1 MSRNRGSG
9 SGPFLMEMVIAAG
22 FFMLC
27 VAVCVSAFVMAD
39 HLSRVGQDVNHGVL
53 AAESLV
59 ERVKVGNTGDFG
71 TYEPDEAFGT
81 VFENWKTKDPEAKAV
96 YQYIKDGGEVRNYQ
110 ILWDKEWNSYPDTKE
125 LEKNGKTQQ
134 LYSIPDEYL
143 PDRIIS
149 YCSGANSSMEDILIR
164 SPRASLASDLYDL
177 SLAMDVENG
186 EGPVSGKEEHPGES
200 SVARG
205 EAAEEILSF
214 YERLDVNP
222 RVLFLDAVTSKFIL
236 PALFAVMPFDM
247 QDDRISE
254 KALRYATLRKK
265 LLKRLNIRL
274 IPAAFSLRIDDTRL
288 EEAADR
294 PQMSIL
300 RRLLSQDVKGKALSN
315 CVIHRTSTDRLEEDG
330 SLAGETAAVFLFE
343 SWEAEGEKVFYHP
356 MLQRYFDGSPF
367 ALISTLLTAW
377 REGVIRE
384 IHFSYRNGDERGL
397 YEMEDLSDGELM
409 WLARI
414 GLILMAQNH
423 CGENT
428 LFLYDEPDVH
438 FNDDWSRD
446 FVRFVYA
453 MCSMD
458 GTSGNEFLVATHS
471 DLILTDAM
479 RSQIHLFENPTGSRT
494 EVKELEISTF
504 AAGRDSISKQVFKA
518 SSIGGFASDTIKEL
532 MAETDPEQLAQAI
545 SKIGPG
551 YQRFRLQEQLYALL
565 EKNDRIK
572 G

>member
-1 MSRNRGSG
+1 MKLEYLYIDGYKGLKRLKLHVNEQTGVVSVDFIIGCNGSG
-9 SGPFLMEMVIAAG
+9 KSSVLEAVGLIFTRIMQNELPGFIFELKYRMPDGTGIYVKPQKKGFCDASGRRRKLYV
-22 FFMLC
+22 
-27 VAVCVSAFVMAD
+27 
-39 HLSRVGQDVNHGVL
+39 
-53 AAESLV
+53 
-59 ERVKVGNTGDFG
+59 
-71 TYEPDEAFGT
+71 
-81 VFENWKTKDPEAKAV
+81 
-96 YQYIKDGGEVRNYQ
+96 
-110 ILWDKEWNSYPDTKE
+110 E

-356 MLQRYFDGSPF
+356 MLQRYFDGNPF

-479 RSQIHLFENPTGSRT
+479 QSQIHLFENPTGSRT

-565 EKNDRIK
+565 EKNDRIR

>member
-1 MSRNRGSG
+1 MKLEYLYIDGYKGLKRLKLQFKEQTGVVPVDFLIGCNGSG
-9 SGPFLMEMVIAAG
+9 KSSVLEAVGLIFTRIMQNELPGFIFELKYRMPDGTGIYVKPQKKGFCDASGRRRKLYV
-22 FFMLC
+22 
-27 VAVCVSAFVMAD
+27 
-39 HLSRVGQDVNHGVL
+39 
-53 AAESLV
+53 
-59 ERVKVGNTGDFG
+59 
-71 TYEPDEAFGT
+71 
-81 VFENWKTKDPEAKAV
+81 
-96 YQYIKDGGEVRNYQ
+96 
-110 ILWDKEWNSYPDTKE
+110 E

-343 SWEAEGEKVFYHP
+343 SWEAEGENVFYHP
-356 MLQRYFDGSPF
+356 MLQRYLDGHPF

>member
-1 MSRNRGSG
+1 MKLEYLYIDGYKGLKRLKLQFKEQAGVVPLDFLIGCNGSG
-9 SGPFLMEMVIAAG
+9 KSSVLEAVGLIFTRIMQNELPG
-22 FFMLC
+22 FIFELKYRMP
-27 VAVCVSAFVMAD
+27 D
-39 HLSRVGQDVNHGVL
+39 GTGIY
-53 AAESLV
+53 
-59 ERVKVGNTGDFG
+59 VKPQKKGFCDTFG
-71 TYEPDEAFGT
+71 RRRKLY
-81 VFENWKTKDPEAKAV
+81 V
-96 YQYIKDGGEVRNYQ
+96 
-110 ILWDKEWNSYPDTKE
+110 E

-134 LYSIPDEYL
+134 LYSIPDQYL

-177 SLAMDVENG
+177 SLAMGAGAG
-186 EGPVSGKEEHPGES
+186 EDPGSGNEEHPGETR
-200 SVARG
+200 VAQG

-247 QDDRISE
+247 QDNNISE
-254 KALRYATLRKK
+254 KALGYASLRKK

-274 IPAAFSLRIDDTRL
+274 IPAAFSLRIDDTKL

-294 PQMSIL
+294 PQISIL
-300 RRLLSQDVKGKALSN
+300 RRLLSQDTKGVALSN
-315 CVIHRTSTDRLEEDG
+315 CVIHRTSADRTEEDG
-330 SLAGETAAVFLFE
+330 SLAGETAAVFLFD
-343 SWEAEGEKVFYHP
+343 SWEADGEKVFYHP
-356 MLQRYFDGSPF
+356 MLQRYFDGNPF
-367 ALISTLLTAW
+367 SLISTLLTAW

-446 FVRFVYA
+446 FVRFVYS

-458 GTSGNEFLVATHS
+458 GKSGNEFLVATHS

-479 RSQIHLFENPTGSRT
+479 RSQIHLFENPTGSKT
-494 EVKELEISTF
+494 EVKDLEISTF
-504 AAGRDSISKQVFKA
+504 AAGRDSISRQVFKA
-518 SSIGGFASDTIKEL
+518 SAIGGFASDSVKTYMEEK
-532 MAETDPEQLAQAI
+532 DPDKLKDAI
-545 SKIGPG
+545 SKVGPG

-565 EKNDRIK
+565 EKENAVHE
-572 G
+572 

>member
-1 MSRNRGSG
+1 MKLEYLYIDGYKGLKRLKLQFKEQTGVVPVDFLIGCNGSG
-9 SGPFLMEMVIAAG
+9 KSSVLEAVGLIFTRIMQNELPG
-22 FFMLC
+22 FIFELKYRMP
-27 VAVCVSAFVMAD
+27 D
-39 HLSRVGQDVNHGVL
+39 G
-53 AAESLV
+53 
-59 ERVKVGNTGDFG
+59 TGI
-71 TYEPDEAFGT
+71 
-81 VFENWKTKDPEAKAV
+81 
-96 YQYIKDGGEVRNYQ
+96 YIKPQKKGFCDASGRRRKLYV
-110 ILWDKEWNSYPDTKE
+110 E

>member
-1 MSRNRGSG
+1 MKLEYLYIDGYKGLKRLKLQFKEQTGVVPVDFLIGCNGSG
-9 SGPFLMEMVIAAG
+9 KSSVLEAVGLIFTRIMQNELPGFIFELKYRMPDGTGIYVKPQKKGFCDASGRRRKLYV
-22 FFMLC
+22 
-27 VAVCVSAFVMAD
+27 
-39 HLSRVGQDVNHGVL
+39 
-53 AAESLV
+53 
-59 ERVKVGNTGDFG
+59 
-71 TYEPDEAFGT
+71 
-81 VFENWKTKDPEAKAV
+81 
-96 YQYIKDGGEVRNYQ
+96 
-110 ILWDKEWNSYPDTKE
+110 E

-343 SWEAEGEKVFYHP
+343 SWDAEGEKVFYHP

>member
-1 MSRNRGSG
+1 MKLEYLYIDGYKGLKRLKLQFKEQTGVVPVDFLIGCNGSG
-9 SGPFLMEMVIAAG
+9 KSSVLEAVGLIFTRIMQNELPGFIFELKYRMPDGTGIYVKPQKKGFCDASGRRRKLYV
-22 FFMLC
+22 
-27 VAVCVSAFVMAD
+27 
-39 HLSRVGQDVNHGVL
+39 
-53 AAESLV
+53 
-59 ERVKVGNTGDFG
+59 
-71 TYEPDEAFGT
+71 
-81 VFENWKTKDPEAKAV
+81 
-96 YQYIKDGGEVRNYQ
+96 
-110 ILWDKEWNSYPDTKE
+110 E

-164 SPRASLASDLYDL
+164 SPRASLASDLYDP

-247 QDDRISE
+247 QDDHISE

-384 IHFSYRNGDERGL
+384 IHFSY
-397 YEMEDLSDGELM
+397 
-409 WLARI
+409 
-414 GLILMAQNH
+414 
-423 CGENT
+423 
-428 LFLYDEPDVH
+428 P
-438 FNDDWSRD
+438 
-446 FVRFVYA
+446 
-453 MCSMD
+453 
-458 GTSGNEFLVATHS
+458 
-471 DLILTDAM
+471 
-479 RSQIHLFENPTGSRT
+479 PGS
-494 EVKELEISTF
+494 EE
-504 AAGRDSISKQVFKA
+504 G
-518 SSIGGFASDTIKEL
+518 
-532 MAETDPEQLAQAI
+532 
-545 SKIGPG
+545 
-551 YQRFRLQEQLYALL
+551 
-565 EKNDRIK
+565 
-572 G
+572 

>member
-1 MSRNRGSG
+1 MKLEYLYIDGYKGLKRLKLQFKEQTGVVPVDFLIGCNGSG
-9 SGPFLMEMVIAAG
+9 KSSVLEAVGLIFTRIMQNELLPGFIFELKYRMPDGTGIYVKPQKKGFCDASGRRRKLYV
-22 FFMLC
+22 
-27 VAVCVSAFVMAD
+27 
-39 HLSRVGQDVNHGVL
+39 
-53 AAESLV
+53 
-59 ERVKVGNTGDFG
+59 
-71 TYEPDEAFGT
+71 
-81 VFENWKTKDPEAKAV
+81 
-96 YQYIKDGGEVRNYQ
+96 
-110 ILWDKEWNSYPDTKE
+110 E

-356 MLQRYFDGSPF
+356 MLQRYFDGNPF

>member
-1 MSRNRGSG
+1 MKLEYLYIDGYKGLKRLKLQFKEQTGVVPVDFLIGCNGSG
-9 SGPFLMEMVIAAG
+9 KSSVLEAVGLIFTRIMQNELPGFIFELKYRMPDGTGIYVKPQKKGFCDASGRRRKLYV
-22 FFMLC
+22 
-27 VAVCVSAFVMAD
+27 
-39 HLSRVGQDVNHGVL
+39 
-53 AAESLV
+53 
-59 ERVKVGNTGDFG
+59 
-71 TYEPDEAFGT
+71 
-81 VFENWKTKDPEAKAV
+81 
-96 YQYIKDGGEVRNYQ
+96 
-110 ILWDKEWNSYPDTKE
+110 E

-247 QDDRISE
+247 PDDHISE

>member
-1 MSRNRGSG
+1 MKLEYLYIDGYKGLKRLKLQFKEQAGVVPLDFLIGCNGSG
-9 SGPFLMEMVIAAG
+9 KSSVLEAVGLIFTRIMQNELPG
-22 FFMLC
+22 FIFELKYRMP
-27 VAVCVSAFVMAD
+27 D
-39 HLSRVGQDVNHGVL
+39 GTGIY
-53 AAESLV
+53 
-59 ERVKVGNTGDFG
+59 VKPQKKGFCDTFG
-71 TYEPDEAFGT
+71 RRRKLY
-81 VFENWKTKDPEAKAV
+81 V
-96 YQYIKDGGEVRNYQ
+96 
-110 ILWDKEWNSYPDTKE
+110 E

-134 LYSIPDEYL
+134 LYSIPDQYL

-177 SLAMDVENG
+177 SLAMGAGAG
-186 EGPVSGKEEHPGES
+186 EDPGSGNEEHPGETR
-200 SVARG
+200 VAQG
-205 EAAEEILSF
+205 EVAEEILSF

-247 QDDRISE
+247 QDNNISE
-254 KALRYATLRKK
+254 KALGYASLRKK

-274 IPAAFSLRIDDTRL
+274 IPAAFSLRIDDTKL

-294 PQMSIL
+294 PQISIL
-300 RRLLSQDVKGKALSN
+300 RRLLSQDTKGAALSN
-315 CVIHRTSTDRLEEDG
+315 CVIHRTSADRTEEDG
-330 SLAGETAAVFLFE
+330 SLAGETAAVFLFD
-343 SWEAEGEKVFYHP
+343 SWEADGEKVFYHP
-356 MLQRYFDGSPF
+356 MLQRYFDGNPF
-367 ALISTLLTAW
+367 SLISTLLTAW

-446 FVRFVYA
+446 FVRFVYS

-458 GTSGNEFLVATHS
+458 GKSGNEFLVATHS

-479 RSQIHLFENPTGSRT
+479 RSQIHLFENPTGSKT
-494 EVKELEISTF
+494 EVKDLEISTF
-504 AAGRDSISKQVFKA
+504 AAGRDSISRQVFKA
-518 SSIGGFASDTIKEL
+518 SAIGGFASDSVKTYMEEK
-532 MAETDPEQLAQAI
+532 DPDKLKDAI
-545 SKIGPG
+545 SKVGPG

-565 EKNDRIK
+565 EKGDTVH

>member
-1 MSRNRGSG
+1 MKLEYLYIDGYKGLKRLKVQFKEQTGVVPVDFLIGCNGSG
-9 SGPFLMEMVIAAG
+9 KSSVLEAVGLIFTRIMQNELPGFIFELKYRMPDGTGIYVKPQKKGFCDASGRRRKLYV
-22 FFMLC
+22 
-27 VAVCVSAFVMAD
+27 
-39 HLSRVGQDVNHGVL
+39 
-53 AAESLV
+53 
-59 ERVKVGNTGDFG
+59 
-71 TYEPDEAFGT
+71 
-81 VFENWKTKDPEAKAV
+81 
-96 YQYIKDGGEVRNYQ
+96 
-110 ILWDKEWNSYPDTKE
+110 E

>member
-1 MSRNRGSG
+1 MKLEYLYIDGYKGLKRLKLQFKEQAGVVPLDFLIGCNGSG
-9 SGPFLMEMVIAAG
+9 KSSVLEAVGLIFTRIMQNELPG
-22 FFMLC
+22 FIFELKYRMP
-27 VAVCVSAFVMAD
+27 D
-39 HLSRVGQDVNHGVL
+39 GTGIY
-53 AAESLV
+53 
-59 ERVKVGNTGDFG
+59 VKPQKKGFC
-71 TYEPDEAFGT
+71 
-81 VFENWKTKDPEAKAV
+81 
-96 YQYIKDGGEVRNYQ
+96 
-110 ILWDKEWNSYPDTKE
+110 DTLGRRRKLYVE

-134 LYSIPDEYL
+134 LYSIPDQYL

-177 SLAMDVENG
+177 SLAMGAGAG
-186 EGPVSGKEEHPGES
+186 EDLGSGNEEHPGETR
-200 SVARG
+200 VAQG
-205 EAAEEILSF
+205 EVAEEILSF

-247 QDDRISE
+247 QDNNISE
-254 KALRYATLRKK
+254 KALGYASLRKK

-274 IPAAFSLRIDDTRL
+274 IPAAFSLRIDDTKL

-294 PQMSIL
+294 PQISIL
-300 RRLLSQDVKGKALSN
+300 RRLLSQDTKGAALSN
-315 CVIHRTSTDRLEEDG
+315 CVIHRTSADRTEEDG
-330 SLAGETAAVFLFE
+330 SLAGETAAVFLFD
-343 SWEAEGEKVFYHP
+343 SWEADGEKVFYHP
-356 MLQRYFDGSPF
+356 MLQRYFDGNPF
-367 ALISTLLTAW
+367 SLISTLLTAW

-446 FVRFVYA
+446 FVRFVYS

-458 GTSGNEFLVATHS
+458 GKSGNEFLVATHS

-479 RSQIHLFENPTGSRT
+479 RSQIHLFENPTGSKT
-494 EVKELEISTF
+494 EVKDLEISTF
-504 AAGRDSISKQVFKA
+504 AAGRDSISRQVFKA
-518 SSIGGFASDTIKEL
+518 SAIGGFASDSVKTYMEEK
-532 MAETDPEQLAQAI
+532 DPDKLKDAI
-545 SKIGPG
+545 SKVGPG

-565 EKNDRIK
+565 EKGNAVHE
-572 G
+572 

>member
-1 MSRNRGSG
+1 MKLEYLYIDGYKGLKRLKLQFKEQTGVVPVDFLIGCNGSG
-9 SGPFLMEMVIAAG
+9 KSSVLEAVGLIFTRIMQNELPGFIFELKYRMPDGTGIYVKPQKKGFCDASGRRRKLYV
-22 FFMLC
+22 
-27 VAVCVSAFVMAD
+27 
-39 HLSRVGQDVNHGVL
+39 
-53 AAESLV
+53 
-59 ERVKVGNTGDFG
+59 
-71 TYEPDEAFGT
+71 
-81 VFENWKTKDPEAKAV
+81 
-96 YQYIKDGGEVRNYQ
+96 
-110 ILWDKEWNSYPDTKE
+110 E

-200 SVARG
+200 SVARV
-205 EAAEEILSF
+205 EAAEELLSF

-356 MLQRYFDGSPF
+356 MLQRYFDGNPF

>member
-1 MSRNRGSG
+1 MKLEYLYIDGYKGLKRLKLQFKEQAGVVPLDFLIGCNGSG
-9 SGPFLMEMVIAAG
+9 KSSVLEAVGLIFTRIMQNELPG
-22 FFMLC
+22 FIFELKYRMP
-27 VAVCVSAFVMAD
+27 D
-39 HLSRVGQDVNHGVL
+39 GTGIY
-53 AAESLV
+53 
-59 ERVKVGNTGDFG
+59 VKPQKKGFCDTFG
-71 TYEPDEAFGT
+71 RRRKLY
-81 VFENWKTKDPEAKAV
+81 V
-96 YQYIKDGGEVRNYQ
+96 
-110 ILWDKEWNSYPDTKE
+110 E

-134 LYSIPDEYL
+134 LYSIPDQYL

-177 SLAMDVENG
+177 SLAMGAGAG
-186 EGPVSGKEEHPGES
+186 EDLGSGNEEHPGETR
-200 SVARG
+200 VAQG
-205 EAAEEILSF
+205 EVAEEILSF

-247 QDDRISE
+247 QDNNISE
-254 KALRYATLRKK
+254 KALGYASLRKK

-274 IPAAFSLRIDDTRL
+274 IPAAFSLRIDDTKL

-294 PQMSIL
+294 PQISIL
-300 RRLLSQDVKGKALSN
+300 RRLLSQDTKGAALSN
-315 CVIHRTSTDRLEEDG
+315 CVIHRTSADRTEEDG
-330 SLAGETAAVFLFE
+330 SLAGETAAVFLFD
-343 SWEAEGEKVFYHP
+343 SWEADGEKVFYHP
-356 MLQRYFDGSPF
+356 MLQRYFDGNPF
-367 ALISTLLTAW
+367 SLISTLLTAW

-414 GLILMAQNH
+414 GLILMAHNH

-446 FVRFVYA
+446 FVRFVYS

-458 GTSGNEFLVATHS
+458 GKSGNEFLVATHS

-479 RSQIHLFENPTGSRT
+479 RSQIHLFENPTGSKT
-494 EVKELEISTF
+494 EVKDLEISTF
-504 AAGRDSISKQVFKA
+504 AAGRDSISRQVFKA
-518 SSIGGFASDTIKEL
+518 SAIGGFASDSVKTYMEEK
-532 MAETDPEQLAQAI
+532 DPDKLKDAI
-545 SKIGPG
+545 SKVGPG

-565 EKNDRIK
+565 EKGNAVHE
-572 G
+572 

>member
-1 MSRNRGSG
+1 MKLEYLYIDGYKGLKRLKLQFKEQTGVVPVDFLIGCNGSG
-9 SGPFLMEMVIAAG
+9 KSSVLEAVGLIFTRIMQNELPGFIFELKYRMPDGTGIYVKPQKKGFCDASGRRRKLYV
-22 FFMLC
+22 
-27 VAVCVSAFVMAD
+27 
-39 HLSRVGQDVNHGVL
+39 
-53 AAESLV
+53 
-59 ERVKVGNTGDFG
+59 
-71 TYEPDEAFGT
+71 
-81 VFENWKTKDPEAKAV
+81 
-96 YQYIKDGGEVRNYQ
+96 
-110 ILWDKEWNSYPDTKE
+110 E
-125 LEKNGKTQQ
+125 LEKNVKTQQ

-247 QDDRISE
+247 QDDYISE

-330 SLAGETAAVFLFE
+330 SLAGEMAAVFLFE

-356 MLQRYFDGSPF
+356 MLQRYFDGNPF

-494 EVKELEISTF
+494 EVKELQISTF

>member
-1 MSRNRGSG
+1 MKLEYLYIDGYKGLKRLKLQFKEQAGVVPLDFLIGCNGSG
-9 SGPFLMEMVIAAG
+9 KSSVLEAVGLIFTRIMQNELPG
-22 FFMLC
+22 FIFELKYRMP
-27 VAVCVSAFVMAD
+27 D
-39 HLSRVGQDVNHGVL
+39 GTGIY
-53 AAESLV
+53 
-59 ERVKVGNTGDFG
+59 VKPQKKGFCDTFG
-71 TYEPDEAFGT
+71 RRRKLY
-81 VFENWKTKDPEAKAV
+81 V
-96 YQYIKDGGEVRNYQ
+96 
-110 ILWDKEWNSYPDTKE
+110 E
-125 LEKNGKTQQ
+125 LEKNGRTQQ
-134 LYSIPDEYL
+134 LYSIPDQYL

-177 SLAMDVENG
+177 SLAMGAG
-186 EGPVSGKEEHPGES
+186 EGEDPGSGNEEHPGETR
-200 SVARG
+200 VAQG

-247 QDDRISE
+247 QDNNISE
-254 KALRYATLRKK
+254 KALGYASLRKK

-274 IPAAFSLRIDDTRL
+274 IPAAFSLRIDDTKL

-294 PQMSIL
+294 PQISIL
-300 RRLLSQDVKGKALSN
+300 RRLLSQDTKGAALSN
-315 CVIHRTSTDRLEEDG
+315 CVIHRTSADRTEEDG
-330 SLAGETAAVFLFE
+330 SLAGETAAVFLFD
-343 SWEAEGEKVFYHP
+343 SWEADGEKVFYHP
-356 MLQRYFDGSPF
+356 MLQRYFDGNPF
-367 ALISTLLTAW
+367 SLISTLLTAW

-409 WLARI
+409 WLGGI

-446 FVRFVYA
+446 FVRFVYS

-458 GTSGNEFLVATHS
+458 GKSGNEFLVATHS

-479 RSQIHLFENPTGSRT
+479 RSQIHLFENPTGSKT
-494 EVKELEISTF
+494 EVKDLEISTF
-504 AAGRDSISKQVFKA
+504 AAGRDSISRQVFKA
-518 SSIGGFASDTIKEL
+518 SAIGGFASDSVKTYMEEK
-532 MAETDPEQLAQAI
+532 DPDKLKDAI
-545 SKIGPG
+545 SKVGPG
-551 YQRFRLQEQLYALL
+551 YQRFRLQEQLYTLL
-565 EKNDRIK
+565 EKGNAVHE
-572 G
+572 

>member
-1 MSRNRGSG
+1 MKLEYLYIDGYKGLKRLKLQFKEQAGVVPLDFLIGCNGSG
-9 SGPFLMEMVIAAG
+9 KSSVLEAVGLIFTRIMQNELPG
-22 FFMLC
+22 FIFELKYRMP
-27 VAVCVSAFVMAD
+27 D
-39 HLSRVGQDVNHGVL
+39 GTGIY
-53 AAESLV
+53 
-59 ERVKVGNTGDFG
+59 VKPQKKGFCDTFG
-71 TYEPDEAFGT
+71 RRRKLY
-81 VFENWKTKDPEAKAV
+81 V
-96 YQYIKDGGEVRNYQ
+96 
-110 ILWDKEWNSYPDTKE
+110 E

-134 LYSIPDEYL
+134 LYSIPDQYL

-177 SLAMDVENG
+177 SLAMGAGAG
-186 EGPVSGKEEHPGES
+186 EDPGSGNEEHPGETR
-200 SVARG
+200 VAQG

-247 QDDRISE
+247 QDNNISE
-254 KALRYATLRKK
+254 KALGYASLRKK

-274 IPAAFSLRIDDTRL
+274 IPAAFSLRIDDTKL

-294 PQMSIL
+294 PQISIL
-300 RRLLSQDVKGKALSN
+300 RRLLSQDTKGVALSN
-315 CVIHRTSTDRLEEDG
+315 YVIHRTSADRTEEDG
-330 SLAGETAAVFLFE
+330 SLAGETAAVFLFD
-343 SWEAEGEKVFYHP
+343 SWEADGEKVFYHP
-356 MLQRYFDGSPF
+356 MLQRYFDGNPF
-367 ALISTLLTAW
+367 SLISTLLTAW

-446 FVRFVYA
+446 FVRFVYS

-458 GTSGNEFLVATHS
+458 GKSGNEFLVATHS

-479 RSQIHLFENPTGSRT
+479 RSQIHLFENPTGSKT
-494 EVKELEISTF
+494 EVKDLEISTF
-504 AAGRDSISKQVFKA
+504 AAGRDSISRQVFKA
-518 SSIGGFASDTIKEL
+518 SAIGGFASDSVKTYMEEK
-532 MAETDPEQLAQAI
+532 DPDKLKDAI
-545 SKIGPG
+545 SKVGPG

-565 EKNDRIK
+565 EKGNAVHE
-572 G
+572 

>member
-1 MSRNRGSG
+1 MKLEYLYIDGYKGLKRLKLQFKEQTGVVPVDFLIGCKGSG
-9 SGPFLMEMVIAAG
+9 KSSVLEAVGLIFTRIKQNELPGFIFELKYRMPDGTGIYVKPQKKGFCDASGRRRKLYV
-22 FFMLC
+22 
-27 VAVCVSAFVMAD
+27 
-39 HLSRVGQDVNHGVL
+39 
-53 AAESLV
+53 
-59 ERVKVGNTGDFG
+59 
-71 TYEPDEAFGT
+71 
-81 VFENWKTKDPEAKAV
+81 
-96 YQYIKDGGEVRNYQ
+96 
-110 ILWDKEWNSYPDTKE
+110 E

-164 SPRASLASDLYDL
+164 SPRAYLASDLYDL

-356 MLQRYFDGSPF
+356 MLQRYFDGNPF

>member
-1 MSRNRGSG
+1 MKLEYLYIDGYKGLKRLKLQFKEQAGVVPLDFLIGCNGSG
-9 SGPFLMEMVIAAG
+9 KSSVLEAVGLIFTRIMQNELPG
-22 FFMLC
+22 FIFELKYRMP
-27 VAVCVSAFVMAD
+27 D
-39 HLSRVGQDVNHGVL
+39 GTGIY
-53 AAESLV
+53 
-59 ERVKVGNTGDFG
+59 VKPQKKGFCDTFG
-71 TYEPDEAFGT
+71 RRRKLY
-81 VFENWKTKDPEAKAV
+81 V
-96 YQYIKDGGEVRNYQ
+96 
-110 ILWDKEWNSYPDTKE
+110 E

-134 LYSIPDEYL
+134 LYSIPDQYL

-177 SLAMDVENG
+177 SLAMGAGAG
-186 EGPVSGKEEHPGES
+186 EDPGSGNEEHPGETR
-200 SVARG
+200 VAQG

-247 QDDRISE
+247 QDNNISE
-254 KALRYATLRKK
+254 KALGYASLRKK

-274 IPAAFSLRIDDTRL
+274 IPAAFSLRIDDTKL

-294 PQMSIL
+294 PQISIL
-300 RRLLSQDVKGKALSN
+300 RRLLSQDTKGVALSN
-315 CVIHRTSTDRLEEDG
+315 CVIHRTSADRTEEDG
-330 SLAGETAAVFLFE
+330 SLAGETAAVFLFD
-343 SWEAEGEKVFYHP
+343 SWEADGEKVFYHP
-356 MLQRYFDGSPF
+356 MLQRYFDGNPF
-367 ALISTLLTAW
+367 SLISTLLTAW

-446 FVRFVYA
+446 FVRFVYS

-458 GTSGNEFLVATHS
+458 GKSGNEFLVATHS

-479 RSQIHLFENPTGSRT
+479 RSQIHLFENPTGSKT
-494 EVKELEISTF
+494 EVKDLEISTF
-504 AAGRDSISKQVFKA
+504 AAGRDSISRQVFKA
-518 SSIGGFASDTIKEL
+518 SAIGGFASDSVKTYMEEK
-532 MAETDPEQLAQAI
+532 DPDKLKDAI
-545 SKIGPG
+545 SKVGPG

-565 EKNDRIK
+565 EKGNAVHE
-572 G
+572 

>member
-1 MSRNRGSG
+1 MKLEYLYIDGYKGLKRLKLQFKEQTGVVPVDFLIGCNGSG
-9 SGPFLMEMVIAAG
+9 KSSVLEAVGLIFTRIMQNELPGFIFELKYRMPDGTGIYVKPQKKGFCDASGRRRKLYV
-22 FFMLC
+22 
-27 VAVCVSAFVMAD
+27 
-39 HLSRVGQDVNHGVL
+39 
-53 AAESLV
+53 
-59 ERVKVGNTGDFG
+59 
-71 TYEPDEAFGT
+71 
-81 VFENWKTKDPEAKAV
+81 
-96 YQYIKDGGEVRNYQ
+96 
-110 ILWDKEWNSYPDTKE
+110 E

-247 QDDRISE
+247 QDDHISE

-274 IPAAFSLRIDDTRL
+274 IPAAFSLRIDDT
-288 EEAADR
+288 
-294 PQMSIL
+294 
-300 RRLLSQDVKGKALSN
+300 
-315 CVIHRTSTDRLEEDG
+315 RLEEDG

-356 MLQRYFDGSPF
+356 MLQRYFDGNPF

>member
-1 MSRNRGSG
+1 MKLEYLYIDGYKGLKRLKLQFKEQAGVVPLDFLIGCNGSG
-9 SGPFLMEMVIAAG
+9 KSSVLEAVGLIFTRIMQNELPG
-22 FFMLC
+22 FIFELKYRMP
-27 VAVCVSAFVMAD
+27 D
-39 HLSRVGQDVNHGVL
+39 GTGIY
-53 AAESLV
+53 
-59 ERVKVGNTGDFG
+59 VKPQKKGFCDTFG
-71 TYEPDEAFGT
+71 RRRKLY
-81 VFENWKTKDPEAKAV
+81 V
-96 YQYIKDGGEVRNYQ
+96 
-110 ILWDKEWNSYPDTKE
+110 E

-134 LYSIPDEYL
+134 LYSIPDQYL

-177 SLAMDVENG
+177 SLAMGAGAG
-186 EGPVSGKEEHPGES
+186 EDPGSGNEEHPGETR
-200 SVARG
+200 VAQG

-247 QDDRISE
+247 QDNNISE
-254 KALRYATLRKK
+254 KALGYASLRKK

-274 IPAAFSLRIDDTRL
+274 IPAAFSLRIDDTKL

-294 PQMSIL
+294 PQISIL
-300 RRLLSQDVKGKALSN
+300 RRLLSQDTKGVALSN
-315 CVIHRTSTDRLEEDG
+315 CVIHRTSADRTEEDG
-330 SLAGETAAVFLFE
+330 SLAGETAAVFLFD
-343 SWEAEGEKVFYHP
+343 SWEADGEKVFYHP
-356 MLQRYFDGSPF
+356 MLQRYFDGNPF
-367 ALISTLLTAW
+367 SLISTLLTAW

-446 FVRFVYA
+446 FVRFVYS

-458 GTSGNEFLVATHS
+458 GKSGNEFLVATHS

-479 RSQIHLFENPTGSRT
+479 RSQIHLFENPTGSKT
-494 EVKELEISTF
+494 EVKDLEISTF
-504 AAGRDSISKQVFKA
+504 AAGRDSISRQAFKA
-518 SSIGGFASDTIKEL
+518 SAIGGFASDSVKTYMEEK
-532 MAETDPEQLAQAI
+532 DPDKLKDAI
-545 SKIGPG
+545 SKVGPG

-565 EKNDRIK
+565 EKENAVHE
-572 G
+572 

>member
-1 MSRNRGSG
+1 MKLEYLYIDGYKGLKRLKLQFKEQTGVVPVDFLIGCNGSG
-9 SGPFLMEMVIAAG
+9 KSSVLEAVGLIFTRIMQNELPGFIFELKYRMPDGTGIYVKPQKKGFCDASGRRRKLYV
-22 FFMLC
+22 
-27 VAVCVSAFVMAD
+27 
-39 HLSRVGQDVNHGVL
+39 
-53 AAESLV
+53 
-59 ERVKVGNTGDFG
+59 
-71 TYEPDEAFGT
+71 
-81 VFENWKTKDPEAKAV
+81 
-96 YQYIKDGGEVRNYQ
+96 
-110 ILWDKEWNSYPDTKE
+110 E

-343 SWEAEGEKVFYHP
+343 SREAEGEKVFYHP

>member
-1 MSRNRGSG
+1 MKLEYLYIDGYKGLKRLKLQFKEQTGVVPVDFLIGCNGSG
-9 SGPFLMEMVIAAG
+9 KSSVLEAVGLIFTRIMQNELPGFIFELKYRMPDGTGIYVKPQKKGFCDASGRRRKLYV
-22 FFMLC
+22 
-27 VAVCVSAFVMAD
+27 
-39 HLSRVGQDVNHGVL
+39 
-53 AAESLV
+53 
-59 ERVKVGNTGDFG
+59 
-71 TYEPDEAFGT
+71 
-81 VFENWKTKDPEAKAV
+81 
-96 YQYIKDGGEVRNYQ
+96 
-110 ILWDKEWNSYPDTKE
+110 E

-149 YCSGANSSMEDILIR
+149 YCSGANSSMEDILIH

-356 MLQRYFDGSPF
+356 MLQRYFDGNPF

-551 YQRFRLQEQLYALL
+551 YQRFRLQERLYALL

>member
-1 MSRNRGSG
+1 MKLEYLYIDGYKGLKRLKLQFKEQTGVVPVDFLIGCNGSG
-9 SGPFLMEMVIAAG
+9 KSSVLEAVGLIFTRIMQNELPGFIFELKYRMPDGTGIYVKPQKKGFCDASGRRRKLYV
-22 FFMLC
+22 
-27 VAVCVSAFVMAD
+27 
-39 HLSRVGQDVNHGVL
+39 
-53 AAESLV
+53 
-59 ERVKVGNTGDFG
+59 
-71 TYEPDEAFGT
+71 
-81 VFENWKTKDPEAKAV
+81 
-96 YQYIKDGGEVRNYQ
+96 
-110 ILWDKEWNSYPDTKE
+110 E

-247 QDDRISE
+247 DHISE

>member
-1 MSRNRGSG
+1 MKLEYLYIDGYKGLKRLKLQFKEQTGVVPVDFLIGCNGSG
-9 SGPFLMEMVIAAG
+9 KSSVLEAVGLIFTRIMQNELPGFIFELKYRMPDGTGIYVKPQKKGFCDASGRRRKLYV
-22 FFMLC
+22 
-27 VAVCVSAFVMAD
+27 
-39 HLSRVGQDVNHGVL
+39 
-53 AAESLV
+53 
-59 ERVKVGNTGDFG
+59 
-71 TYEPDEAFGT
+71 
-81 VFENWKTKDPEAKAV
+81 
-96 YQYIKDGGEVRNYQ
+96 
-110 ILWDKEWNSYPDTKE
+110 E
-125 LEKNGKTQQ
+125 LEKNVKTQQ

-356 MLQRYFDGSPF
+356 MLQRYFDGNPF

-494 EVKELEISTF
+494 EVKELQISTF

>member
-1 MSRNRGSG
+1 MKLEYLYIDGYKGLKRLKLQFKEQTGVVPVDFLIGCNGSG
-9 SGPFLMEMVIAAG
+9 KSSVLEAVGLIFTRIMQNELPGFIFELKYRMPDGTGIYVKPQKKGFCDASGRRRKLYV
-22 FFMLC
+22 
-27 VAVCVSAFVMAD
+27 
-39 HLSRVGQDVNHGVL
+39 
-53 AAESLV
+53 
-59 ERVKVGNTGDFG
+59 
-71 TYEPDEAFGT
+71 
-81 VFENWKTKDPEAKAV
+81 
-96 YQYIKDGGEVRNYQ
+96 
-110 ILWDKEWNSYPDTKE
+110 E

-186 EGPVSGKEEHPGES
+186 EGPVSGKEEHSGES

-236 PALFAVMPFDM
+236 PALCAVMPFDL
-247 QDDRISE
+247 QDDHISE

-384 IHFSYRNGDERGL
+384 IHFYYRHGDERGL

>member
-1 MSRNRGSG
+1 MKLEYLYIDGYKGLKRLKLQFKEQAGVVPLDFLIGCNGSG
-9 SGPFLMEMVIAAG
+9 KSSVLEAVGLIFTRIMQNELPG
-22 FFMLC
+22 FIFELKYRMP
-27 VAVCVSAFVMAD
+27 D
-39 HLSRVGQDVNHGVL
+39 GTGIY
-53 AAESLV
+53 
-59 ERVKVGNTGDFG
+59 VKPQKKGFCDTFG
-71 TYEPDEAFGT
+71 RRRKLY
-81 VFENWKTKDPEAKAV
+81 V
-96 YQYIKDGGEVRNYQ
+96 
-110 ILWDKEWNSYPDTKE
+110 E

-134 LYSIPDEYL
+134 LYSIPDQYL

-177 SLAMDVENG
+177 SLAMGAGAG
-186 EGPVSGKEEHPGES
+186 EDPGSGNEEHPGETR
-200 SVARG
+200 VAQG
-205 EAAEEILSF
+205 EVAEEILSF

-247 QDDRISE
+247 QDNNISE
-254 KALRYATLRKK
+254 KALGYASLRKK

-274 IPAAFSLRIDDTRL
+274 IPAAFSLRIDDTKL

-294 PQMSIL
+294 PQISIL
-300 RRLLSQDVKGKALSN
+300 RRLLSQDTKGAALSN
-315 CVIHRTSTDRLEEDG
+315 CVIHRTSADRTEEDG
-330 SLAGETAAVFLFE
+330 SLAGETAAVFLFD
-343 SWEAEGEKVFYHP
+343 SWEADGEKVFYHP
-356 MLQRYFDGSPF
+356 MLQRYFDGNPF
-367 ALISTLLTAW
+367 SLISTLLTAW

-446 FVRFVYA
+446 FVRFVYS

-458 GTSGNEFLVATHS
+458 GKSGNEFLVATHS

-479 RSQIHLFENPTGSRT
+479 RSQIHLFENPTGSKT
-494 EVKELEISTF
+494 EVKDLEISTF
-504 AAGRDSISKQVFKA
+504 AAGRDSISRQVFKA
-518 SSIGGFASDTIKEL
+518 SAIGGFASDSVKTYMEEK
-532 MAETDPEQLAQAI
+532 DPDKLKDAI
-545 SKIGPG
+545 SKVGPG

-565 EKNDRIK
+565 EKGNAVHE
-572 G
+572 